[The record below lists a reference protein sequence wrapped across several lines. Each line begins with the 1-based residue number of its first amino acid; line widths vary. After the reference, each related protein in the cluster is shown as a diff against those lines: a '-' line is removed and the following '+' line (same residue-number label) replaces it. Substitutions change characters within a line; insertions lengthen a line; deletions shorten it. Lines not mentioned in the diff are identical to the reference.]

1 MLGGIFRRMFHPLAC
16 LGAIGSTVAPT
27 AQRLLHE
34 LLSQE
39 LLDGLLDRL
48 LVGYV

>member
-1 MLGGIFRRMFHPLAC
+1 MFHPLAR
-16 LGAIGSTVAPT
+16 LDAVGSTIAPT

-34 LLSQE
+34 LLAQE

>member
-1 MLGGIFRRMFHPLAC
+1 MFHPLAR
-16 LGAIGSTVAPT
+16 LGAVGSTVAPT
-27 AQRLLHE
+27 AHE
-34 LLSQE
+34 LPCQE